1 MTNQILAADGVT
13 PLRNTIPQRQNAVFR
28 GAGAGFGGQLR
39 DWNPQLQSV
48 DDALLPVLTQA
59 QARADDV
66 IRNNGIAANGIQL
79 HQDHI
84 IGSEYRLSYKP
95 NWHLLG
101 IKPDLG
107 FVKDVEAVFRDI
119 AEDPNCYI
127 DAERKRTFTMM
138 MRESVA
144 THAYSGD
151 VMAKPEM
158 IQDPHSPFSTCIRMV
173 APKKVTNPSRM
184 MDTNQFRAGVELN
197 HLGQAV
203 AYHVEQGGNR
213 FGIGREWRRVPK
225 RLRNG
230 RIGFIHV
237 FEPIESGQTR
247 GVNKFLSSLEQIKML
262 DTLQNTTLQKAIV
275 NAMYAASIES
285 ELGSEDAMQFL
296 LGSGQGGNNGNP
308 LDTLLTGYGD
318 YYAVNNVKLGGVKLP
333 HLFPGDKINIHSAG
347 SADNGFADLEKSII
361 RYIAAGLGLD
371 YSQLSRNYSQMS
383 YSTIRAAMNDS
394 WRYFMGR
401 RKIIANRFAS
411 LIFEL
416 LFEEMV
422 IRKYITL
429 PSKARYSFQQRRH
442 AWTRCDWIGAG
453 RMAIDGLKEVKE
465 AVLLIES
472 GLSTYEEEA
481 AKLGKDYQEL
491 FAQQVRESDERKAKG
506 LPPPSYMKL
515 DGFAPEQPEGQ
526 VNG

>member
-1 MTNQILAADGVT
+1 MSKKILAADGKT
-13 PLRNTIPQRQNAVFR
+13 PLRDTISQQKNAVYR
-28 GAGAGFGGQLR
+28 GAGIGFGGQLR
-39 DWNPQLQSV
+39 DWNPQLKSV
-48 DDALLPVLTQA
+48 DAALLPVLPRA
-59 QARADDV
+59 QARTDDV

-84 IGSEYRLSYKP
+84 IGSDYRLSYKP

-101 IKPDLG
+101 IKPDKD
-107 FVKDVEAVFRDI
+107 FVKEVEAVFRDI
-119 AEDPNCYI
+119 AENPNCFI

-138 MRESVA
+138 MREAVA

-158 IQDPHSPFSTCIRMV
+158 IKDSHSPFSTCIRMV
-173 APKKVTNPSRM
+173 APKKVTNPSRK
-184 MDTNQFRAGVELN
+184 MDTDRFRAGMEIN
-197 HLGQAV
+197 RYGQTIAV
-203 AYHVEQGGNR
+203 HVEQGGDL
-213 FGIGREWRRVPK
+213 FGVGRTWRRIPM
-225 RLRNG
+225 RIRGG
-230 RIGFIHV
+230 RTGFIHV
-237 FEPIESGQTR
+237 FEPLEAGQTR
-247 GVNKFLSSLEQIKML
+247 GVNKFLSSLEQLKML
-262 DTLQNTTLQKAIV
+262 DTLQNTKLQKAIV

-285 ELGSEDAMQFL
+285 ELGTEEAMQFL
-296 LGSGQGGNNGNP
+296 LGSNQGNQDGSP
-308 LDTLLTGYGD
+308 LETLLSGYGD
-318 YYAVNNVKLGGVKLP
+318 YYDGASVKLGGVKLP

-347 SADNGFADLEKSII
+347 NDDNGFSDLEQSII

-371 YSQLSRNYSQMS
+371 YAQLSRNYSQMS

-416 LFEEMV
+416 LFEEMM

-429 PSKARYSFQQRRH
+429 PSKARYSFYQRRH

-491 FAQQVRESDERKAKG
+491 FAQQVRESEERKEKG
-506 LPPPSYMKL
+506 LPPPSYMKFE
-515 DGFAPEQPEGQ
+515 DFAPEQPEGQ

>member
-1 MTNQILAADGVT
+1 MSQILAADGVT
-13 PLRNTIPQRQNAVFR
+13 PARDMYPMAKFD
-28 GAGAGFGGQLR
+28 GAGMGMGGQLR
-39 DWNPQLQSV
+39 DWHPTNESV
-48 DDALLPVLTQA
+48 DAALLPDLSQA
-59 QARADDV
+59 QARAEDV
-66 IRNNGIAANGIQL
+66 VRNNGIAANAIQL

-84 IGSEYRLSYKP
+84 IGDAFRLSYKP

-101 IKPDLG
+101 IKPDAG
-107 FVKDVEAVFRDI
+107 FVRDVEAVFRDI

-127 DAERKRTFTMM
+127 DTERKRTFTMM

-144 THAYSGD
+144 THAFTGD
-151 VMAKPEM
+151 VMAKPEI
-158 IQDPHSPFSTCIRMV
+158 IQDRHSPFATCINMV
-173 APKKVTNPSRM
+173 APKKVTNPNHTM
-184 MDTNQFRAGVELN
+184 NTATCRAGVGIGRY
-197 HLGQAV
+197 GQAEC
-203 AYHVEQGGNR
+203 YYIEQGGDL
-213 FGIGREWRRVPK
+213 FGMGKTWRKVPK

-230 RIGFIHV
+230 RIGFIHI
-237 FEPIESGQTR
+237 FEPAEANQTR
-247 GVNKFLSSLEQIKML
+247 GINKFLSSLEQLKML
-262 DTLQNTTLQKAIV
+262 DTLQKTTLQSSIV
-275 NAMYAASIES
+275 AAMFAASIES
-285 ELGSEDAMQFL
+285 ELGTEEAMQFL
-296 LGSGQGGNNGNP
+296 LGAQGGGGNQEP
-308 LDTLLTGYGD
+308 LKKLLTGYGD
-318 YYAVNNVKLGGVKLP
+318 YYSNVNVKLGGVKLP
-333 HLFPGDKINIHSAG
+333 HLFPGDKINVRSTGNGQAG
-347 SADNGFADLEKSII
+347 FSDFEKSII

-416 LFEEMV
+416 FFEEML

-429 PSKARYSFQQRRH
+429 PGKARYTFQQRRH

-465 AVLLIES
+465 SVMLINA

-491 FAQQVRESDERKAKG
+491 FAQQVRETEERRAKG
-506 LPPPSYMKL
+506 LPPPSYMLYGKET
-515 DGFAPEQPEGQ
+515 DEQQE
-526 VNG
+526 VEKTNA

>member
-1 MTNQILAADGVT
+1 MSDLILSADGVT
-13 PLRNTIPQRQNAVFR
+13 PLRQTPNAVFR

-39 DWNPQLQSV
+39 DWNPQLQHV
-48 DDALLPVLTQA
+48 DAALLPVLPQA

-101 IKPDLG
+101 IKQDDG

-144 THAYSGD
+144 MHAYSGD

-158 IQDPHSPFSTCIRMV
+158 IQDRHSPFSTCIRMV
-173 APKKVTNPSRM
+173 SPKKVTNPSRQ
-184 MDTNQFRAGVELN
+184 MDTDQLRAGIQLN
-197 HLGQAV
+197 RHGQSVAV
-203 AYHVEQGGNR
+203 HVEQGGDR
-213 FGIGREWRRVPK
+213 FGLGKTWRKVPT
-225 RLRNG
+225 RLSSG

-237 FEPIESGQTR
+237 FEPIEAGQTR
-247 GVNKFLSSLEQIKML
+247 GVNKFLSSLEQMKML

-285 ELGSEDAMQFL
+285 ELGSEEAMQFL
-296 LGSGQGGNNGNP
+296 LGAGQSGNQGSNP
-308 LDTLLTGYGD
+308 LETLLAGYGD
-318 YYAVNNVKLGGVKLP
+318 YYAGNNVKLGGVKLP

-347 SADNGFADLEKSII
+347 SADNGFVELEKSLI

-401 RKIIANRFAS
+401 RKIIANRVAS
-411 LIFEL
+411 MIFEL
-416 LFEEMV
+416 VFEEML

-429 PSKARYSFQQRRH
+429 PRKARYTFQQRRH

-465 AVLLIES
+465 SAMLLEL

-491 FAQQVRESDERKAKG
+491 FAQQVRETEERKRKG
-506 LPPPSYMKL
+506 LPPPKYMML
-515 DGFAPEQPEGQ
+515 EGFAPEQPEEQ
-526 VNG
+526 VSG